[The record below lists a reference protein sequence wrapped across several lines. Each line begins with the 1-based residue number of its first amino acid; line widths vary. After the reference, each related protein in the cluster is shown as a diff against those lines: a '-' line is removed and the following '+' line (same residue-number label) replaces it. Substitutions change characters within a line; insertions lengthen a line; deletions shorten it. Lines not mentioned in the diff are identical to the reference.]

1 LVANATT
8 FCDTAAI
15 AWHGRPSTMGSE
27 READAKGHAWAM
39 LLVAH
44 ARLIERI
51 EAALAA
57 AALPPLGWYDVL
69 WALESAAG
77 RQLRMHQLAEHVVLS
92 RSNLTRL
99 ADRLEEAGLLERVA
113 ATEDR
118 RGAYCVITTAGR
130 ALRKRMWPV
139 YRDAVETYFG
149 SHLSERE
156 AVQIGE
162 ILARVAR
169 AVHTAPRAAAAGAGD
184 ATPRRSARRSAP
196 AVR

>member
-1 LVANATT
+1 MSKEPTT
-8 FCDTAAI
+8 
-15 AWHGRPSTMGSE
+15 
-27 READAKGHAWAM
+27 DAKAHAWAV
-39 LLVAH
+39 LLTAH
-44 ARLIERI
+44 ARLVERI
-51 EAALAA
+51 EAELAA
-57 AALPPLGWYDVL
+57 AGLPPLGWYDVL

-77 RQLRMHQLAEHVVLS
+77 RQLRMHQLADHVVLS

-113 ATEDR
+113 AAEDR
-118 RGAYCVITTAGR
+118 RGAYCVITASGR

-139 YRDAVETYFG
+139 YQVAVETYFG

-156 AVQIGE
+156 ATQIGE

-169 AVHTAPRAAAAGAGD
+169 AVHSVE
-184 ATPRRSARRSAP
+184 ATPRRLSSGSTG

>member
-1 LVANATT
+1 MRADAM
-8 FCDTAAI
+8 
-15 AWHGRPSTMGSE
+15 GRE
-27 READAKGHAWAM
+27 READAKAHAWAV
-39 LLVAH
+39 LLLAH
-44 ARLIERI
+44 ARLVERI

-57 AALPPLGWYDVL
+57 AELPPLGWYDVL
-69 WALESAAG
+69 WALESADS

-118 RGAYCVITTAGR
+118 RGAYCVITAAGR

-139 YRDAVETYFG
+139 YQAAVEKYFG
-149 SHLSERE
+149 AYVSERE

-162 ILARVAR
+162 VLARVAR
-169 AVHTAPRAAAAGAGD
+169 AVHESSRAAAESS
-184 ATPRRSARRSAP
+184 ATSARASRTATGE
-196 AVR
+196 ARRRLGTN